1 MTDLDIGEYA
11 LLSDCHSAAL
21 VSRHG
26 SVDWLC
32 LPRFD
37 APSVFGRLLDRD
49 AGHWT
54 IRPHEDFEVA
64 RHYLEH
70 TMVLETQFT
79 TATGVVILTDALVF
93 DDNAPG
99 TRPAATHLTSS
110 PEQSRSLKGP
120 SCSTRS
126 CARDLSMAGCSRAS
140 SSRDGVT
147 RARAARPC

>member
-32 LPRFD
+32 LPRFNT
-37 APSVFGRLLDRD
+37 PSVFGRLLDRD

-79 TATGVVILTDALVF
+79 TATGVVILTDTLVF
-93 DDNAPG
+93 VDNA
-99 TRPAATHLTSS
+99 R
-110 PEQSRSLKGP
+110 
-120 SCSTRS
+120 
-126 CARDLSMAGCSRAS
+126 ARDRPRRRYILARAI
-140 SSRDGVT
+140 GVT
-147 RARAARPC
+147 EGSVVFDGAVPTT

>member
-37 APSVFGRLLDRD
+37 APSVFGRLLDPD
-49 AGHWT
+49 AGHWS
-54 IRPHEDFEVA
+54 IRPHEVFEVA
-64 RHYLEH
+64 RRYLEH

-79 TATGVVILTDALVF
+79 TATGVVTLTDALVF
-93 DDNAPG
+93 DDNARG
-99 TRPAATHLTSS
+99 HET
-110 PEQSRSLKGP
+110 G
-120 SCSTRS
+120 
-126 CARDLSMAGCSRAS
+126 RDAPHVL
-140 SSRDGVT
+140 
-147 RARAARPC
+147 ARAIEVTEGSVVLERGTLLMIQAGGAA